1 MGFELQID
9 TGLNQGFIYFP
20 IFKRNMGNKKKKP
33 ILNELFESKNDHVET
48 AEEINRDEFIKAV
61 KSRRSVR
68 IFNDEPVLE
77 EDMRKCLELALL
89 APNSSNL
96 QPWEFYWVRDQNKK
110 ERLVEYCLGQPA
122 AATAQELVV
131 CVARYDFWK
140 VNAERMLQLF
150 REKGD
155 KIPKSA
161 KIYYKKIV
169 PLAYSQGP
177 LGSFGILKKL
187 IVFFRGMSVPTPREP
202 GSRNDMKIW
211 AQKST
216 ALACQNLML
225 SLRAFGYDSCPME
238 GMDSKRIKQ
247 LLELPRKAQICM
259 VISVGKRAENGVY
272 GEQVRFDSNLFIKV
286 V

>member
-150 REKGD
+150 GKKEIRSQNQPRSIMRKLY
-155 KIPKSA
+155 PWHTA
-161 KIYYKKIV
+161 KV
-169 PLAYSQGP
+169 PWF
-177 LGSFGILKKL
+177 FGILKKL
-187 IVFFRGMSVPTPREP
+187 IVFLGACLCLLQGARLKERYENLGTKVNRFSVPEFNVVAE
-202 GSRNDMKIW
+202 GIW
-211 AQKST
+211 
-216 ALACQNLML
+216 L
-225 SLRAFGYDSCPME
+225 
-238 GMDSKRIKQ
+238 
-247 LLELPRKAQICM
+247 
-259 VISVGKRAENGVY
+259 
-272 GEQVRFDSNLFIKV
+272 
-286 V
+286 